1 MPEKFNLKQLLAEI
15 KDEHRDDEKKRGT
28 LTQGEIRVLFAKK
41 RSGSGRHA
49 GKRGRVS

>member
-1 MPEKFNLKQLLAEI
+1 MAEKFNLKQLLAEL
-15 KDEHRDDEKKRGT
+15 KDEYRDQEQKRGS

-41 RSGSGRHA
+41 RNGSARHA